1 MKHLSIEQIFE
12 YIDGKTGTA
21 ESRRIAVHLQE
32 CPVCRK
38 EVDLHRSITSIL
50 EESPVSEPSPAF
62 STALM
67 NMVMNEPIPSA
78 KQSIGFV
85 KQIGTK
91 WLVAASIII
100 TLGVFIA
107 SVPQKQ
113 IVMSKPLEI
122 QHILHGYSNWMMS
135 SMHYV
140 TDFFTSL
147 ASFFPVK
154 NVSSLLMM
162 VLAGLLLWTVDI
174 AAKKRFLRTR

>member
-12 YIDGKTGTA
+12 YIDGSTDSA

-38 EVDLHRSITSIL
+38 EVEQHRSITSIL
-50 EESPVSEPSPAF
+50 QESPVSEPSPAF

-67 NMVMNEPIPSA
+67 NMVMNEPAPSA
-78 KQSIGFV
+78 ERSPSFI

-91 WLVAASIII
+91 WLVAVSIII

-113 IVMSKPLEI
+113 IVISKPSEI
-122 QHILHGYSNWMMS
+122 KHILHGYSDWMMS
-135 SMHYV
+135 SMHYI
-140 TDFFTSL
+140 TDFFTSV
-147 ASFFPVK
+147 ASLFPVK
-154 NVSSLLMM
+154 NLGSLLMM
-162 VLAGLLLWTVDI
+162 VFAGLLLWTVDI
-174 AAKKRFLRTR
+174 AAKKRFLRIR